1 MSTVPA
7 NVTTTGRRPF
17 GVSLLSILIMLGGV
31 FDVIGGVL
39 LLFERKDREVLV
51 DLDLTTNQIT
61 GYAVG
66 AIVLGIIAILIGLM
80 LRNGSEFARYLVAIV
95 AALRLASL
103 VFTIIRFDAI
113 HWYSAIVPTVVYA
126 LVAGYLFFDKDAQ
139 AFFDRTRTAL

>member
-17 GVSLLSILIMLGGV
+17 GVSLLSILIMLGGA

-39 LLFERKDREVLV
+39 LLFERRDREVLA

-61 GYAVG
+61 GYAIG

-80 LRNGSEFARYLVAIV
+80 LRNGSEFARYLVAII
-95 AALRLASL
+95 AAVRLASL
-103 VFTIIRFDAI
+103 VFTIIRFDSI
-113 HWYSAIVPTVVYA
+113 HWYHAFVPTVVYA
-126 LVAGYLFFDKDAQ
+126 VVAGYLFFDKDAQ
-139 AFFDRTRTAL
+139 AFFDRS